1 MCLRSSGLCVPLRS
15 LPPHTYSTRTCT
27 PYRHLVHHLCELPFS
42 GRDLKERYLNTRGIR
57 RQSRDEALLDFLFER
72 PGGPRGPCTQVS
84 APGAPGSADALQLRF
99 LAAQG
104 PALPVP
110 ERARLRG
117 RTRLHRCHLRRALSL
132 EAIVRRRELD
142 AAVVV
147 PGGQR
152 RARSATWELALGTCP
167 LCTPWPLGGQPSAGQ
182 AGGEESKD
190 QPAAVGVDGAAASGW
205 PG

>member
-1 MCLRSSGLCVPLRS
+1 MYSVQTPGA
-15 LPPHTYSTRTCT
+15 PPVRTAVQWKRLKRKIFEHT
-27 PYRHLVHHLCELPFS
+27 
-42 GRDLKERYLNTRGIR
+42 KNR
-57 RQSRDEALLDFLFER
+57 RQSGDETLLDFLFER

-132 EAIVRRRELD
+132 EAVVRRRELD

-167 LCTPWPLGGQPSAGQ
+167 LCTPWPLGLGLGLAELGC
-182 AGGEESKD
+182 GGEESKD
-190 QPAAVGVDGAAASGW
+190 QTWERGAKGR
-205 PG
+205 PH